1 MIVKAVSLDIY
12 LLLHAALTLLCWA
25 LQPGGYCPSFTYNAS
40 DPATNGGFCPTS
52 QPAWSAFRQPAFGH
66 GILTF
71 ENSTHA
77 LWQWNRWDCCLI
89 WETWS
94 LVGSF

>member
-1 MIVKAVSLDIY
+1 MLVEDGRLNICLA
-12 LLLHAALTLLCWA
+12 AALSTDPALLA
-25 LQPGGYCPSFTYNAS
+25 LQPGGYCPSFTYNVS

-77 LWQWNRWDCCLI
+77 LWQWNRWACCQI
-89 WETWS
+89 
-94 LVGSF
+94 